1 MSSDTPLI
9 HLFFIEK
16 TIGESDDTDEGEVRV
31 SVRVRVKV
39 RVRVRLGVGVRV
51 RVTEPSRMGAVVAAG
66 SRAIVKF

>member
-39 RVRVRLGVGVRV
+39 RV
-51 RVTEPSRMGAVVAAG
+51 
-66 SRAIVKF
+66 